1 MSDSTEANKF
11 LKKGEAQY
19 ATGNY
24 YAAIDCYKQALN
36 IFQNKNNY
44 YGESQAFLEIAK
56 IYQHFSQW
64 AIYDAQKHFAM
75 IIKGDSDILNSNM
88 TNASDIVHGPDGGP
102 EITPPSVP
110 SGPPPKSRIVP

>member
-56 IYQHFSQW
+56 IYQQFSQW
-64 AIYDAQKHFAM
+64 AIYDAQKQFVEPR
-75 IIKGDSDILNSNM
+75 N
-88 TNASDIVHGPDGGP
+88 IVIGGVDGGGD
-102 EITPPSVP
+102 TPPPYVLS
-110 SGPPPKSRIVP
+110 PPPPPPESRTARWKKN

>member
-56 IYQHFSQW
+56 IYQQFSQW
-64 AIYDAQKHFAM
+64 AIYDAQKQFVEPRNIM
-75 IIKGDSDILNSNM
+75 IGG
-88 TNASDIVHGPDGGP
+88 GPALWGGADGGGD
-102 EITPPSVP
+102 TPPPYVLSSP
-110 SGPPPKSRIVP
+110 PPPPPKSRTAR

>member
-11 LKKGEAQY
+11 LKQGEAQY

-56 IYQHFSQW
+56 IYQQFSQW
-64 AIYDAQKHFAM
+64 AIYDAQKQFVEPR
-75 IIKGDSDILNSNM
+75 N
-88 TNASDIVHGPDGGP
+88 IVIGGVDGGGD
-102 EITPPSVP
+102 TPPPYVLS
-110 SGPPPKSRIVP
+110 PPPPPPESRTAR